1 MYLILACLGNE
12 ELEEMGIEKSMQGKI
27 CRIIQRIKAKGQ
39 RSFNSETYYF
49 NHSHYDCLFLF
60 LNE

>member
-27 CRIIQRIKAKGQ
+27 CRIIQRIKTKG
-39 RSFNSETYYF
+39 
-49 NHSHYDCLFLF
+49 
-60 LNE
+60 